1 MWYVWPARAR
11 RRSIR
16 RSYTKGMWR
25 GSVERGVNEA
35 IHAPLADSRRR
46 SVRTQIRYLPTDTV
60 TFTNLPP
67 VFQDTATGPSP
78 HPPLFKGKGRAP
90 EPLAGRAPAV
100 PAAVPSAWPKAP
112 STASAPTTPSRT
124 HAPAAPQQ
132 QRAAPS
138 SDESCACTRARRR
151 TRERDAA
158 AGPRPAARVPAARRR
173 RHHCSFAFARSV
185 PDPQRVAGAQRFLH
199 ACERATYP
207 RDVRDETRAARA
219 SARGVHGR
227 VALAWTEEPT
237 RRTHRVRHEFA
248 QVDRSMRL

>member
-46 SVRTQIRYLPTDTV
+46 SVRTQIWYLPTDTV

-151 TRERDAA
+151 TREQDAA

-185 PDPQRVAGAQRFLH
+185 PDPRSALPVLSDSCTPVNARHIHVMCATKHAQRARARVACMDAWL
-199 ACERATYP
+199 
-207 RDVRDETRAARA
+207 
-219 SARGVHGR
+219 SHGR
-227 VALAWTEEPT
+227 KSRRGERTAFAMSSLRSTET
-237 RRTHRVRHEFA
+237 
-248 QVDRSMRL
+248 

>member
-1 MWYVWPARAR
+1 
-11 RRSIR
+11 
-16 RSYTKGMWR
+16 MWR

-173 RHHCSFAFARSV
+173 RHHCSFAFARCVRRCPTSPV
-185 PDPQRVAGAQRFLH
+185 STRKTSSPRSLARSRISEG
-199 ACERATYP
+199 RALAHGGSGG
-207 RDVRDETRAARA
+207 AARRA
-219 SARGVHGR
+219 K
-227 VALAWTEEPT
+227 
-237 RRTHRVRHEFA
+237 
-248 QVDRSMRL
+248 